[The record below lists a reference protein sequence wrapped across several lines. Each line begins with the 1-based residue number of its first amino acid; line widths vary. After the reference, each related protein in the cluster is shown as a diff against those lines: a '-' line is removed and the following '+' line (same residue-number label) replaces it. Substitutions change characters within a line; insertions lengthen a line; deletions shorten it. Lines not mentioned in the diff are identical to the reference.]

1 MQMIQTVRKL
11 SLLIL
16 FVGLLSN
23 CGYNHIQELD
33 EEVTASWAE
42 VLNQYKR
49 RADLVPNLVAAV
61 KGFANQEKEIMMGI
75 ADARSKI
82 GSIQASPD
90 LIKDPE
96 KFAEF
101 EKAQGQLGSA
111 LSRLLMIQ
119 ENYPQ
124 LKSDARFGDLMAQ
137 LEGTENRTTVARNRF
152 IRATKE
158 YNVYIRQFPQMLT
171 AKALGYS
178 AKPTFTV
185 ENEKAIE
192 DAPKVEF

>member
-1 MQMIQTVRKL
+1 MQMIQTVRKT
-11 SLLIL
+11 LLFLL
-16 FVGLLSN
+16 FAGLVSN
-23 CGYNHIQELD
+23 CGYNKIQELD

-49 RADLVPNLVAAV
+49 RADLVPNLVSSV

-75 ADARSKI
+75 ADARAKI
-82 GSIQASPD
+82 GSIQASPE
-90 LIKDPE
+90 LINDPD
-96 KFAEF
+96 KFQEF
-101 EKAQGQLGSA
+101 NKAQGQLGSA

-124 LKSDARFGDLMAQ
+124 LKSDARFADLMAQ

-152 IRATKE
+152 IRATKD
-158 YNVYIRQFPQMLT
+158 YNVYIRQFPQLLT
-171 AKALGYS
+171 AKAMGYS
-178 AKPTFTV
+178 PKPTFTV
-185 ENEKAIE
+185 ENEDTIK

>member
-1 MQMIQTVRKL
+1 MIQTVRKT
-11 SLLIL
+11 LLFLL
-16 FVGLLSN
+16 FAGLVSN
-23 CGYNHIQELD
+23 CGYNKIQELD

-49 RADLVPNLVAAV
+49 RADLVPNLVSSV

-75 ADARSKI
+75 ADARAKI
-82 GSIQASPD
+82 GSIQASPE
-90 LIKDPE
+90 LINDPD
-96 KFAEF
+96 KFQEF
-101 EKAQGQLGSA
+101 NKAQGQLGSA

-124 LKSDARFGDLMAQ
+124 LKSDARFADLMAQ

-152 IRATKE
+152 IRATKD
-158 YNVYIRQFPQMLT
+158 YNVYIRQFPQLLT
-171 AKALGYS
+171 AKAMGYS
-178 AKPTFTV
+178 PKPTFTV
-185 ENEKAIE
+185 ENEDTIK